1 MVPAVG
7 FDLVSIEYEELVLL
21 MMEAVA
27 AVAVAEL
34 EWLMLELLVL
44 LPVSQTYR

>member
-27 AVAVAEL
+27 AVAEL
-34 EWLMLELLVL
+34 AWLMLELLVL